1 MAEPRA
7 LARPP
12 APQPPQRRA
21 PRPHP
26 SGTAPLV
33 PALEDVQLG
42 YALPLEERPVLGST
56 VRLFTFPGESTD
68 AARTVVC
75 LPGLGASGRSFALQ
89 RPLARALRL
98 LLWTPPLQTPLTHTP
113 LEWNLRV
120 LESPEAQLP
129 ERFALVGSSFGSLV
143 ALSFA
148 LRHPERVSALVLV
161 SPVASVR
168 RIRRVA
174 LSLSTLVRAPMP
186 LTYLFAPLVARALG
200 GLHLPAEGRAEIVRE
215 ARRISGGEMLR
226 RLKDVLGAD
235 LVPQLS
241 GLGVPTL
248 VVHGA
253 RDHLVPLE
261 AAEAVRSAIPGARMA
276 LLPQASH
283 LPYMSHPQEFNAA
296 VGDFLA
302 EHLPRAALPPQA
314 LGAAREAASP
324 GPGPTPAS

>member
-1 MAEPRA
+1 MASPRA
-7 LARPP
+7 LERAP
-12 APQPPQRRA
+12 APPPPQRRA
-21 PRPHP
+21 PLQQRGG
-26 SGTAPLV
+26 SAPLV

-68 AARTVVC
+68 VARTVVC

-89 RPLARALRL
+89 RPLARSLRL
-98 LLWTPPLQTPLTHTP
+98 LLWTPPLHTPLTHTP

-129 ERFALVGSSFGSLV
+129 ARFALVGSSFGSLV

-161 SPVASVR
+161 SPVATVR

-215 ARRISGGEMLR
+215 ARRISGAEMLR
-226 RLKDVLGAD
+226 RLKDVLAAD

-241 GLGVPTL
+241 GLRVPTL

-261 AAEAVRSAIPGARMA
+261 AAQSVQAAIPGARMA
-276 LLPQASH
+276 LLPHASH

-302 EHLPRAALPPQA
+302 EHLPRAALPSD
-314 LGAAREAASP
+314 AREAAAAEAP
-324 GPGPTPAS
+324 GDPTPAR